1 MEHITLKTSIAH
13 LPPSKQQEL
22 GIVKDIIRKHL
33 PAKMIILFGSYARGD
48 YVEQDYTQ
56 ENGTTYGYASDFDI
70 LVVTNK
76 RIETFDERWK
86 KVEDTISSKPLLT
99 PTTLIN
105 HDFFFFK
112 AVVKHSQYFFVDI
125 VNQGILLYAH
135 DSDKYK
141 LEAPKKLMPAKR
153 LKKARQYVEYWM
165 TKGDSFFKGFKF
177 YTEEQDYSTA
187 AFQLHQAVESYFA
200 AFALVTTDY
209 KPKTH
214 DLDTLRKRAISINE
228 AYREVFPVGT
238 KKERRLFELLRKAYV
253 GARYDR
259 DYKITL
265 EELQYLAERAV
276 MQRALT
282 EKLCKED
289 IAKLKK
295 LL

>member
-22 GIVKDIIRKHL
+22 GIIKDIILKHL

-76 RIETFDERWK
+76 RIEPFDTRWR
-86 KVEDTISSKPLLT
+86 KVEDAISSKPLFT

-112 AVVKHSQYFFVDI
+112 AVVKHSHYFFVDI
-125 VNQGILLYAH
+125 VNDGILLYTH
-135 DSDKYK
+135 DSKKYQ
-141 LEAPKKLMPAKR
+141 LEAPQELMPAKR
-153 LKKARQYVEYWM
+153 LKKARQYMEYWM
-165 TKGDSFFKGFKF
+165 TKGDSFFETYKF
-177 YTEEQDYSTA
+177 CVEQEDYNTS

-214 DLDTLRKRAISINE
+214 DLDTLRKRAISIDE

-238 KKERRLFELLRKAYV
+238 KKEKRLFELLRKAYV

-276 MQRALT
+276 MQRELT
-282 EKLCKED
+282 EKLCEED